1 MTFFYINA
9 TLVFA
14 RIFFPSSK
22 TFFLY
27 TQKTHFSQIL
37 STNLSKS
44 LCPLKPALTLDCSQ
58 GETPTSIQM
67 SFPQTVSHSLSTNSL
82 VLQTKCCS
90 SCLGGCSQM
99 ITEVNMVDAEVLGWR
114 CCTQPVGCTAKF
126 SETPL

>member
-44 LCPLKPALTLDCSQ
+44 LCPLNDVGLQSGGDPDEHPDELPSDGFSQ
-58 GETPTSIQM
+58 LVHKFFGPTNQ
-67 SFPQTVSHSLSTNSL
+67 
-82 VLQTKCCS
+82 VLQQLS
-90 SCLGGCSQM
+90 GWLLSDDHRGEHGGCGGPGL
-99 ITEVNMVDAEVLGWR
+99 ALLYAAGWMH
-114 CCTQPVGCTAKF
+114 CQI
-126 SETPL
+126 L